1 MSAEDHAM
9 LFDIR
14 ERIARIESRQV
25 HILEVLTENKA
36 KMDRIEQEA
45 HGLKGRVWL
54 VSTFLYRDWETDRKS
69 TRLNSSHSRASRMP
83 SSA

>member
-54 VSTFLYRDWETDRKS
+54 VSTIVFATLAAAWEIVKN
-69 TRLNSSHSRASRMP
+69 RLLGH
-83 SSA
+83 

>member
-25 HILEVLTENKA
+25 HILEVLTENKT

-54 VSTFLYRDWETDRKS
+54 VSTIVFGVLAAAWEIIKN
-69 TRLNSSHSRASRMP
+69 RLLGHS
-83 SSA
+83 

>member
-54 VSTFLYRDWETDRKS
+54 VSTIVFGVLAAAWEIVKH
-69 TRLNSSHSRASRMP
+69 RLLGQP
-83 SSA
+83 

>member
-14 ERIARIESRQV
+14 ERIARIEARQV
-25 HILEVLTENKA
+25 HILEVMTDNKA
-36 KMDRIEQEA
+36 KMDRIEAEA

-54 VSTFLYRDWETDRKS
+54 VSTIVFGVLAAAWEIIKN
-69 TRLNSSHSRASRMP
+69 RLLGH
-83 SSA
+83 

>member
-25 HILEVLTENKA
+25 HILEVLTDNKA

-54 VSTFLYRDWETDRKS
+54 VSTIVFATLAAAWEIIKNK
-69 TRLNSSHSRASRMP
+69 LLGHP
-83 SSA
+83 

>member
-14 ERIARIESRQV
+14 ERIARIEARQV
-25 HILEVLTENKA
+25 HILEVMTDNKA
-36 KMDRIEQEA
+36 KMDRIEAEA

-54 VSTFLYRDWETDRKS
+54 VSTIVFGVLAAAWEIIKN
-69 TRLNSSHSRASRMP
+69 RLLGHP
-83 SSA
+83 

>member
-45 HGLKGRVWL
+45 HGIKGKVWL
-54 VSTFLYRDWETDRKS
+54 VSTIVFGVLAAAWEIVKN
-69 TRLNSSHSRASRMP
+69 RLLNH
-83 SSA
+83 

>member
-14 ERIARIESRQV
+14 ERIARIEARQV
-25 HILEVLTENKA
+25 HILEVMTDNKA
-36 KMDRIEQEA
+36 KMDRIEADA

-54 VSTFLYRDWETDRKS
+54 VSTIVFATLAAAWEIVKN
-69 TRLNSSHSRASRMP
+69 RLLGH
-83 SSA
+83 

>member
-54 VSTFLYRDWETDRKS
+54 VSTVVFGVLAAAWEIIKN
-69 TRLNSSHSRASRMP
+69 RLLSH
-83 SSA
+83 

>member
-14 ERIARIESRQV
+14 ERIARIEARQV

-54 VSTFLYRDWETDRKS
+54 VSTIVFATLAAAWEIIKN
-69 TRLNSSHSRASRMP
+69 RLLGHP
-83 SSA
+83 

>member
-54 VSTFLYRDWETDRKS
+54 VSTIVFGVLAAAWEIVKN
-69 TRLNSSHSRASRMP
+69 RLLGHP
-83 SSA
+83 